1 MRNRIAIQF
10 LAVNITLL
18 LLFSPPVAQAQWDPN
33 TKASNLGSI
42 VNTRHNMTQSW
53 TDMPMWMNKS
63 RNDYQEVCVY
73 CHTPHGSNSTINAPL
88 WNRTNKTNTYT
99 TYNRTLASGQTATQP
114 GLNSLTC
121 LSCHDGTVAIDSII
135 NMPGSDGYSVA
146 QETGQND
153 AFLDTWAGTN
163 PTKHGVIFN
172 EAANGNGPYDCSR
185 CHADNNAL
193 ALGLAE
199 FRVFWIGTDL
209 TDDHPVGVQLPNTA
223 VYDFNPASGIDGS
236 LKFYDTNSN
245 GRADTNEVRFYD
257 TGSGYEVECASCHDP
272 HGVPSAGPG
281 SSLIASFLRVDNN
294 GSTLCLTCHSK

>member
-1 MRNRIAIQF
+1 MKKNMVSWLSVAGFAILFIVLPDIAH
-10 LAVNITLL
+10 
-18 LLFSPPVAQAQWDPN
+18 AQWDPT

-53 TDMPMWMNKS
+53 TDMPMWMNNS

-88 WNRTNKTNTYT
+88 WNRTNKTTTYT
-99 TYNRTLASGQTATQP
+99 TYNRTLMSGQSATQP
-114 GLNSLTC
+114 GINSLTC

-135 NMPGSDGYSVA
+135 NMPGSNGYSVA
-146 QETGQND
+146 QETTQND
-153 AFLDTWAGTN
+153 TFLDSWAGTN

-172 EAANGNGPYDCSR
+172 ESANGGGPYDCSR

-193 ALGLAE
+193 GLFLVE

-209 TDDHPVGVQLPNTA
+209 SDDHPVGVQLPDPA
-223 VYDFNPASGIDGS
+223 IYDFNPTSGIDGS
-236 LKFYDTNSN
+236 LKFYDSNSN

-257 TGSGYEVECASCHDP
+257 TGGGYEVECASCHDP
-272 HGVPSAGPG
+272 HGVPSAGAG
-281 SSLIASFLRVDNN
+281 SKFIPSFLRVDNN
-294 GSTLCLTCHSK
+294 SSTLCLTCHTK